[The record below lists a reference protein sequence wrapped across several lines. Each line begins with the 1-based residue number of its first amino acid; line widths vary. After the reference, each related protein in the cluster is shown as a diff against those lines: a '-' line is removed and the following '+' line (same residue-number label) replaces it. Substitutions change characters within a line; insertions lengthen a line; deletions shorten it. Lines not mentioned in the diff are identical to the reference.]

1 MSEKLEIYRVLLDI
15 DSSTM
20 SVFSS
25 VLDPKGKSL
34 DKYEVRLDKEKTGN
48 NINKIIDD
56 TIDPMIKDG
65 IDEKSIRIF
74 LLTDISSTLISTE
87 INNYKNHLTKEFL
100 SVKDK
105 NLNLLNDDD
114 CVMDDVIKDSLVKSL
129 AVVDKLVSKIK

>member
-114 CVMDDVIKDSLVKSL
+114 CVMDDVTKDSLVKSL

>member
-1 MSEKLEIYRVLLDI
+1 
-15 DSSTM
+15 
-20 SVFSS
+20 
-25 VLDPKGKSL
+25 
-34 DKYEVRLDKEKTGN
+34 
-48 NINKIIDD
+48 
-56 TIDPMIKDG
+56 MIKDG

-114 CVMDDVIKDSLVKSL
+114 CVMDDVTKDSLVKSL

>member
-114 CVMDDVIKDSLVKSL
+114 CVMDDVTKDSLVKSL
-129 AVVDKLVSKIK
+129 AVVHKLVSKIK

>member
-100 SVKDK
+100 SVKNK

-114 CVMDDVIKDSLVKSL
+114 CVMDDVTKDSLVKSL

>member
-114 CVMDDVIKDSLVKSL
+114 CVMDDVTKDLLVKSL

>member
-48 NINKIIDD
+48 NIKFLRGWIRR
-56 TIDPMIKDG
+56 TL
-65 IDEKSIRIF
+65 DE
-74 LLTDISSTLISTE
+74 
-87 INNYKNHLTKEFL
+87 
-100 SVKDK
+100 
-105 NLNLLNDDD
+105 
-114 CVMDDVIKDSLVKSL
+114 
-129 AVVDKLVSKIK
+129 

>member
-56 TIDPMIKDG
+56 TIDPYD
-65 IDEKSIRIF
+65 
-74 LLTDISSTLISTE
+74 
-87 INNYKNHLTKEFL
+87 
-100 SVKDK
+100 
-105 NLNLLNDDD
+105 
-114 CVMDDVIKDSLVKSL
+114 
-129 AVVDKLVSKIK
+129 

>member
-114 CVMDDVIKDSLVKSL
+114 CIMDDVTKDSLVKSL

>member
-1 MSEKLEIYRVLLDI
+1 MNEKSEIYRVLLDI

-114 CVMDDVIKDSLVKSL
+114 CVMDDVTKDSLVKSL